1 MIANLTDLKK
11 RYIEQSAQTWRDKS
25 CDRPPCL
32 TCLHPSEDGSAQ
44 AYVGSLTKAAKKS
57 CVTVDALPL
66 PDAAGRWAD
75 MIQSLN
81 KTETVDGILVVS
93 PPKELVNYN
102 TLIAD
107 SKNVEGN
114 DFDDRLDRVSITA
127 QAIVEAIAFLQ
138 QQKTGATKASNKE
151 LLEGVDVVVIG
162 YGKAVGKPL
171 TYLLMRHHVGSA
183 VAIHK
188 YSDML
193 FGRSVINNCTVLV
206 CATGIPNV
214 LHTYVDP
221 DELHGKIIIDAGIR
235 VEDGEV
241 KGDVDPDEWVSNT
254 ITPVPGGIG
263 QITTAMILRNTSW
276 AARGLL
282 Q

>member
-1 MIANLTDLKK
+1 MIANLTDLKQ
-11 RYIEQSAQTWRDKS
+11 RYIEQASQIWRDKT

-32 TCLHPSEDGSAQ
+32 TCLYATNNESAQ
-44 AYVGSLTKAAKKS
+44 AYMASLTRTAEKT
-57 CVTVDALPL
+57 CVTVDSLAL
-66 PDAAGRWAD
+66 PDAASRWID

-81 KTETVDGILVVS
+81 MTDTVDGVLVIS

-114 DFDDRLDRVSITA
+114 DFDDRLDRVSVTA
-127 QAIVEAIAFLQ
+127 QAIVETIAFLQ
-138 QQKTGATKASNKE
+138 QKATSATKASNKE
-151 LLEGVDVVVIG
+151 LLEGLDVVVIG

-183 VAIHK
+183 VALHE
-188 YSDML
+188 YSSTL

-214 LHTYVDP
+214 LRAYVDP
-221 DELHGKIIIDAGIR
+221 HELQNKIIVDAGIR
-235 VEDGEV
+235 IEDGKI
-241 KGDVDPDEWVSNT
+241 KGDVEPEKWLNNMV
-254 ITPVPGGIG
+254 TPVPGGVG

-282 Q
+282 K